1 MRRQKIASRIL
12 CFVPLVYDSFI
23 IIIIIIIITII
34 IIIIIIIIIVISQN
48 SLFTEIVHYI
58 TRTWDTT
65 KGTR

>member
-1 MRRQKIASRIL
+1 MRRQKIVSRIL

-23 IIIIIIIITII
+23 IIIIIIII
-34 IIIIIIIIIVISQN
+34 IIVISQN
-48 SLFTEIVHYI
+48 SRFTEIVHYI